1 MFKKQT
7 WFIKN
12 EGRKRRYKGKRNN
25 VLLPTSLDW
34 ALTIEEKKLLFL
46 VNREDFIE
54 KGLKAQVAQ
63 PVNRPTAKATYSP
76 KPDKQ

>member
-34 ALTIEEKKLLFL
+34 ALTIEEKKTF
-46 VNREDFIE
+46 VF
-54 KGLKAQVAQ
+54 GQ
-63 PVNRPTAKATYSP
+63 
-76 KPDKQ
+76 